1 MTNVLTLIGA
11 PALSADLANAAHKA
25 VAGHAIEAADPD
37 WLAPGV
43 ACDIAFE
50 GPDTTTIEAAVR
62 SRMGDAPLDVVIQ
75 PATGRRKRLLIADMD
90 STIIQGESL
99 DDLAE
104 IAGVGERV
112 AEITARA
119 MNGEIDFKGAL
130 RERVG
135 LLAGLPETA
144 LAEAYDHVALMPG
157 AEALVRTMRAH
168 GAFAALVS
176 GGFDFFTGRIR
187 QRVGFDYDE
196 ANALEIVDGHLTGA
210 VREPILNR
218 DGKAAALVRLC
229 RDRGLPVADAL
240 AVGDGAND
248 LTMIQRAGLGIA
260 FHAKPAVRKA
270 APARID
276 HGDLTAL
283 LYLQGYRAAE
293 IEGRSTA

>member
-1 MTNVLTLIGA
+1 MSNVLTLIGA
-11 PALSADLANAAHKA
+11 PALSADLAMAAHAA
-25 VAGHAIEAADPD
+25 VAAHAIEAGEPD

-43 ACDIAFE
+43 ACDIGFE

-62 SRMGDAPLDVVIQ
+62 ARFGDAPVDLVIQ
-75 PATGRRKRLLIADMD
+75 PAIGRRKRLLIADMD

-112 AEITARA
+112 AAITARA

-144 LAEAYDHVALMPG
+144 VDEAYARVLPTTG

-168 GAFAALVS
+168 GGYAALVS
-176 GGFDFFTGRIR
+176 GGFGTFTGRVRRRI
-187 QRVGFDYDE
+187 GFDHDE
-196 ANALEIVDGHLTGA
+196 ANTLEIVDGHLTGR
-210 VREPILNR
+210 VLEPILNR

-229 RDRGLPVADAL
+229 RERGLPTADAL

-276 HGDLTAL
+276 HCDLTAL
-283 LYLQGYRAAE
+283 LYLQGYRRNE
-293 IEGRSTA
+293 IVAG

>member
-11 PALSADLANAAHKA
+11 PALSADLASAAHKA
-25 VAGHAIEAADPD
+25 VAGHAIETAEPD

-43 ACDIAFE
+43 ACDIAFD

-62 SRMGDAPLDVVIQ
+62 ARLGDAPVDVAIQ
-75 PATGRRKRLLIADMD
+75 PAAGRRKKLLIADMD

-104 IAGVGERV
+104 VAGVGERV
-112 AEITARA
+112 AGITARA

-135 LLAGLPETA
+135 LLAGLPATA
-144 LAEAYDHVALMPG
+144 LDEAYENVTLTPG

-168 GAFAALVS
+168 GAFTALVS
-176 GGFDFFTGRIR
+176 GGFGFFTSRVR
-187 QRVGFDYDE
+187 QRVGLDHDE
-196 ANALEIVDGHLTGA
+196 ANALEIVDDHFTGH
-210 VREPILNR
+210 VHEPILNR

-229 RDRGLPVADAL
+229 RERGLPTADSL

-248 LTMIQRAGLGIA
+248 LTMIQRAGLGVA
-260 FHAKPAVRKA
+260 FHAKPSVRKA

-293 IEGRSTA
+293 IS

>member
-1 MTNVLTLIGA
+1 MSNVLTLIGA
-11 PALSADLANAAHKA
+11 PSLSNESAAAAHSA
-25 VAGHAIEAADPD
+25 VAGLAIDAEDPD
-37 WLAPGV
+37 WLAPGI

-62 SRMGDAPLDVVIQ
+62 QRLGDAPVDVVIQ
-75 PATGRRKRLLIADMD
+75 PTAGRRKRLLIADMD
-90 STIIQGESL
+90 STMIQGESL
-99 DDLAE
+99 DDLAA
-104 IAGVGERV
+104 IAGVGDKV
-112 AEITARA
+112 AAITARA

-135 LLAGLPETA
+135 LLNGLPEAA
-144 LAEAYDHVALMPG
+144 LKEAYDSIAPTPG

-168 GAFAALVS
+168 GAFTALVS
-176 GGFDFFTGRIR
+176 GGFGFFTSRVRGRL
-187 QRVGFDYDE
+187 GFDHDE
-196 ANALEIVDGHLTGA
+196 ANTLEIVDGHLTGQ
-210 VREPILNR
+210 VVEPILNR

-229 RDRGLPVADAL
+229 RERGLPTGDAL

-248 LTMIQRAGLGIA
+248 LTMIQRAGLGVA

-283 LYLQGYRAAE
+283 LYLQGYRGGD
-293 IEGRSTA
+293 IR

>member
-1 MTNVLTLIGA
+1 MSNVLTLIGA
-11 PALSADLANAAHKA
+11 PALSTELVVAAHA
-25 VAGHAIEAADPD
+25 AIAGHAIEVAEPD

-62 SRMGDAPLDVVIQ
+62 ARLGDAPVDLVIQ
-75 PATGRRKRLLIADMD
+75 PAAGRRKRLLVADMD
-90 STIIQGESL
+90 STIIEGESL

-112 AEITARA
+112 AAITARA

-144 LAEAYDHVALMPG
+144 LDEAYGSVTLTPG

-168 GAFAALVS
+168 GAFTALVS
-176 GGFDFFTGRIR
+176 GGFGTFTSRVR
-187 QRVGFDYDE
+187 QRIGFDHDE
-196 ANALEIVDGHLTGA
+196 ANTLEIVDGHLTGR
-210 VREPILNR
+210 VLVPILNR

-229 RDRGLPVADAL
+229 RERGLPTADAL

-260 FHAKPAVRKA
+260 FHARPAVRKT

-276 HGDLTAL
+276 HADLTAL
-283 LYLQGYRAAE
+283 LYLQGYRVAD
-293 IEGRSTA
+293 IVTGGGL